1 MSVKQNKRKTKIIK
15 KFNVMMSQWRYKQ
28 ESCLP
33 WIFVN
38 WDLSERTTGDKQGK
52 RRMRWCTPSN
62 MHPPLWY
69 GIHVSLEEAN
79 ILIPQLISYHI
90 NLHNKYKSGKLNR
103 NNNVI
108 MTWESEINIKAQG
121 HSRFRRK
128 ITPFREHTFL
138 ASGPTWKRIAS
149 CILIARCWERRGK
162 HYPSPQMMMK
172 AKLKSSHPY

>member
-1 MSVKQNKRKTKIIK
+1 MSWWASEDISRK
-15 KFNVMMSQWRYKQ
+15 VVYH
-28 ESCLP
+28 EY
-33 WIFVN
+33 
-38 WDLSERTTGDKQGK
+38 LSTEILVRGQQVINRAKGEWGDAHPQT
-52 RRMRWCTPSN
+52 CT
-62 MHPPLWY
+62 PPLWY